1 MKWASLIAQWVKKL
15 PAMQETQVQLLGQE
29 DPLEK
34 EMAIHSSILAWKI
47 LWTEE
52 AGGLQ
57 SMGLQDQTW
66 LSDQN
71 TTTREIKCSFSGSVV
86 KKDVFDPWLRKIP
99 WRKAWK
105 PTPVFLPGESHGQ
118 RNLAGYCVVHGVT
131 KSWTWLKWFSMHVY
145 NYILSLCSEYKF
157 MTPEIFFLFASL
169 LYCAC

>member
-1 MKWASLIAQWVKKL
+1 MKWASLIAQSVKKL

-86 KKDVFDPWLRKIP
+86 KKDVCLIP
-99 WRKAWK
+99 GSGRSPGGRHGNPLQYSCLENPMARRAWQ
-105 PTPVFLPGESHGQ
+105 TT
-118 RNLAGYCVVHGVT
+118 VHMVA
-131 KSWTWLKWFSMHVY
+131 KSWTSLKWLNQGIS
-145 NYILSLCSEYKF
+145 SDASW
-157 MTPEIFFLFASL
+157 EICMQVRKQQLELDMEQQTVSK
-169 LYCAC
+169 